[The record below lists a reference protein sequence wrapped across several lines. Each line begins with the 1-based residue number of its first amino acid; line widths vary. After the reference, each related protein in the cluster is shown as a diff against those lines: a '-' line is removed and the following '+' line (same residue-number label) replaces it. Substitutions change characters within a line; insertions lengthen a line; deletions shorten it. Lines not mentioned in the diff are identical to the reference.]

1 MLTHSIR
8 DQFLDTVKRVSNESG
23 VEKLTTKQIEAQ
35 DDVAAR
41 VPGVVFSVTASKWIQ
56 NEILREEMFGPAT
69 LLVECEDENEMI
81 EVAKVLDGQLTA
93 SVFGSIEDIDTTKSE
108 LSRTLCDRVGRLIF
122 NDWPTGVEVC
132 DAMVH
137 GVRNSTIEFSN
148 LETHT
153 HTHKFYR
160 VRIQPRVHLFIQ
172 VSEPHQSLDLH
183 VPCAFKIFP
192 NLLFL
197 SS

>member
-1 MLTHSIR
+1 MLTHGIR
-8 DQFLDTVKRVSNESG
+8 NQFLDSIKRVSNESG
-23 VEKLTTKQIEAQ
+23 VEKVTTKEIEAQ
-35 DDVAAR
+35 DLDDVAAR

-93 SVFGSIEDIDTTKSE
+93 SVFGSIEDVDTTKSE

-137 GVRNSTIEFSN
+137 GVRNS
-148 LETHT
+148 
-153 HTHKFYR
+153 
-160 VRIQPRVHLFIQ
+160 
-172 VSEPHQSLDLH
+172 LH
-183 VPCAFKIFP
+183 
-192 NLLFL
+192 
-197 SS
+197 